1 MFPRDT
7 LTNLETKVHIWSS
20 LSGSIEDPMIGAQI
34 IQTRK
39 SKTDFRNAVKLS
51 EYPWKNRV

>member
-1 MFPRDT
+1 MFPRDK
-7 LTNLETKVHIWSS
+7 LTHLETKVHIWSS

-39 SKTDFRNAVKLS
+39 SKTVRNAVKLS